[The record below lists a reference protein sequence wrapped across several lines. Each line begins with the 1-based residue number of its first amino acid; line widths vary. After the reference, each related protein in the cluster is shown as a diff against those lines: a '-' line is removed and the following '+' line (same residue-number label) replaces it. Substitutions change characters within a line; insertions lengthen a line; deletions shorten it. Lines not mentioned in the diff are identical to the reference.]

1 MEFEGKV
8 LQMLPPQSGE
18 SARGKWLRQ
27 DVIFEL
33 QQEFSRRVCARFFNK
48 ESELQK
54 LHVGGLYTVSF
65 NLESREYNGRWYTDV
80 NVWRV
85 QPHDQPQQAAP
96 AYDAPMPESD
106 PFGEPAAPAGTTAAP
121 SSEVDDLPF

>member
-8 LQMLPPQSGE
+8 LEMLPPQSGE
-18 SARGKWLRQ
+18 SARGKWQRQ

-48 ESELQK
+48 ESEVQK
-54 LHVGGLYTVSF
+54 LRVGGLYTVSF
-65 NLESREYNGRWYTDV
+65 NLESREFNGRWYTDV

-85 QPHDQPQQAAP
+85 QPHEQPQQAAP
-96 AYDAPMPESD
+96 AYDAPMPESA
-106 PFGEPAAPAGTTAAP
+106 PFGDPVTPAATP

>member
-8 LQMLPPQSGE
+8 LEMLPPQSGE
-18 SARGKWLRQ
+18 SARGKWQRQ

-33 QQEFSRRVCARFFNK
+33 QQEFSRRVCVKFFNR
-48 ESELQK
+48 ESEVQK
-54 LHVGGLYTVSF
+54 LRVGGLYTVSF

-80 NVWRV
+80 SVWRV
-85 QPHDQPQQAAP
+85 QPHDQPQQVAP

-106 PFGEPAAPAGTTAAP
+106 PFAASGTPADTP